1 MPSNSLKILFPY
13 FLKEK
18 LRLSFALLTGFF
30 LSLTGIFL
38 PLCLGKFYQ
47 LGLQTKSIRGQMLD
61 RFSFIGNTKET
72 FIAFFV
78 FVICLRLILAFLFSR
93 QSHRLSHGIS
103 NRIIKDFY
111 RAQINAD
118 WNRFSTKDYGKYL
131 NRYSGNL
138 ESVNRL
144 ISEGCI
150 RFVSDIVFLI
160 CCLALFFM
168 LDTSMAWIVLLA
180 IVVFAIPVIIIQKK
194 QSFYTQKIKDKKSGS
209 LAFVQFSF
217 NNFFTDWIFNKNKL
231 KSKRFDDHQDKLE
244 ILSIKKNNLQSI
256 VDAMARVFPWVILC
270 SLMTYVLIIRADKSS
285 NGTSELLVFFM
296 LIVNISSVLRRTLKV
311 KSIWDSGIS
320 SLSKMHRWLNET
332 KNVSSIQLPG
342 KNARKLELIGFHIH
356 QKAISFKLEL
366 GENLDLYFEN
376 KSDINDFI
384 IKLSSIQLE
393 NNESIVLDGN
403 SLMPENGYEF
413 RRSITF
419 VGRQFEPSGKTLYD
433 ALSYS
438 QKEENEHAI
447 KDFYTRVNVKI
458 PQLTQVPEF
467 EKWTSEEYFVFQC
480 CRAWLTQKPFI
491 FIDQDFEN
499 SIALLS
505 VKLHERLLAQFH
517 GKSIIRLH
525 TIQNS

>member
-1 MPSNSLKILFPY
+1 MPSHSLKILFPY
-13 FLKEK
+13 FFKEK
-18 LRLSFALLTGFF
+18 IRLSLALLTGFF

-47 LGLQTKSIRGQMLD
+47 LGLQTNSVRGQMLD
-61 RFSFIGNTKET
+61 RFSFIGNTKEAFIT
-72 FIAFFV
+72 FFLC
-78 FVICLRLILAFLFSR
+78 VICVRLILAFLFSR

-111 RAQINAD
+111 RAQINSD
-118 WNRFSTKDYGKYL
+118 WNRFSAKDYGKYL

-138 ESVNRL
+138 DSVNRL

-168 LDTSMAWIVLLA
+168 LDTSMAWIVVFA
-180 IVVFAIPVIIIQKK
+180 IVVFAVPVIIIQKK
-194 QSFYTQKIKDKKSGS
+194 QSFYTQKIKDKKSGT

-244 ILSIKKNNLQSI
+244 MLSIKKNNLQSV
-256 VDAMARVFPWVILC
+256 VDALARVFPWVILC
-270 SLMTYVLIIRADKSS
+270 SLMTFVLIIRADKSS

-296 LIVNISSVLRRTLKV
+296 LIVNISSVLRRTLKI

-320 SLSKMHRWLNET
+320 SLSKMLNWLKET
-332 KNVSSIQLPG
+332 KKDSPIQLPG
-342 KNARKLELIGFHIH
+342 KKAQKLEIMGVQIN
-356 QKAISFKLEL
+356 QKSVSFKLEV
-366 GENLDLYFEN
+366 GENLDLFFEN
-376 KSDINDFI
+376 KADINAFI

-393 NNESIVLDGN
+393 NKETIILDGN
-403 SLMPENGYEF
+403 ALMHENGYEF

-419 VGRQFEPSGKTLYD
+419 IGRQFEPSGKTMYN
-433 ALSYS
+433 ALAYS
-438 QKEENEHAI
+438 LKEENDQAI
-447 KDFYTRVNVKI
+447 NDFYTKLNLKT
-458 PQLTQVPEF
+458 PPLKQVPEF

-491 FIDQDFEN
+491 FIDQDFEKT
-499 SIALLS
+499 IAGFS
-505 VKLHERLLAQFH
+505 EALHERILAQFF

-525 TIQNS
+525 TIQHS